1 MDSKFTDDL
10 ILLMDLMRK
19 FSSLYNK
26 MEDIISR
33 LVGNLPCSQVQTL
46 STEDYE

>member
-26 MEDIISR
+26 MEDIITR
-33 LVGNLPCSQVQTL
+33 LVANLPCSEVQTVP
-46 STEDYE
+46 TEDYD